1 MSTRPPYEVPP
12 EMRDFAERSV
22 EQARK
27 AFDSFMTAA
36 QRAAGTIGDTQATAK
51 SGAREIGK
59 TVMGY
64 AEQNVSAAFD
74 FASKLVN
81 AKDPQ
86 EILALQSEFMRTQLA
101 AFAEQARTIG
111 SAASKLAQ
119 DVASDPTKKG

>member
-1 MSTRPPYEVPP
+1 MTTRPPYEVPP

-27 AFDSFMTAA
+27 AFDSFMSAA
-36 QRAAGTIGDTQATAK
+36 QRAAGTIGNTQQTAK

-59 TVMGY
+59 TAMDY

-86 EILALQSEFMRTQLA
+86 EILALQSEFMRAQLA
-101 AFAEQARTIG
+101 TFAEQARTIG

-119 DVASDPTKKG
+119 DVTTDPGKKG